1 MKAFA
6 IKQMLFL
13 YIEVKMRL
21 DDLILQALEEDLGNG
36 DITTGYLDLERT
48 NTVAWMIAKA
58 EGMVAGVDIAI
69 RVFKLLDSEL
79 KVTVYRKDG
88 DLVKPREEI
97 LRVEG
102 NPSSILKA
110 ERTAL
115 NFLQRLSGIATK
127 THSLVRLIAGTDTKI
142 LDTRKTTPLLRR
154 LEKYAV
160 RVGGGYN
167 HRTGLYDMILLKENH
182 IRAARGITEAI
193 RRVRLHNTT
202 YKIEVEVTNLKELDE
217 AVKAGVDRVM
227 LDNMDVKDIK
237 KAVKKYKGKVEL
249 EVSGGINEANIVQ
262 YAGTGVDYISIGAL
276 THSVIALDIS
286 LLFKE

>member
-1 MKAFA
+1 
-6 IKQMLFL
+6 MLFL
-13 YIEVKMRL
+13 FIEVKMRL
-21 DDLILQALEEDLGNG
+21 DDLILQAIEEDLGNG
-36 DITTGYLDLERT
+36 DITTNYLDLERT
-48 NTVAWMIAKA
+48 NTIAYMIAKT
-58 EGMVAGVDIAI
+58 EGMVAGVDIGI
-69 RVFKLLDSEL
+69 RVFKLLDNEL

-97 LRVEG
+97 LRIEG

-115 NFLQRLSGIATK
+115 NFIQRLSGIATK
-127 THSLVRLIAGTDTKI
+127 THNLVKLIASTDVKI

-182 IRAARGITEAI
+182 IRAAGGITEAVNRI
-193 RRVRLHNTT
+193 KLHNTT
-202 YKIEVEVTNLKELDE
+202 YKLEIEVTNLTELAE
-217 AVKAGVDRVM
+217 AVKCGADRVM
-227 LDNMDVKDIK
+227 LDNMDVKTIK
-237 KAVKKYKGKVEL
+237 QAVKKYKGKVEL
-249 EVSGGINEANIVQ
+249 EVSGGINESNIEQ
-262 YAGTGVDYISIGAL
+262 YAQTGVDYISIGAL
-276 THSVIALDIS
+276 THSVKALDIS